1 MDEATNHRATAS
13 EPYADCEAVTDK
25 QAEEVVATLPSIHGP
40 PDRELQYI
48 LQMIAVAQDDI
59 RHVFLYA
66 TASLGL
72 AALAVTQVPLATIV
86 ALPWLVRVVLLVG
99 IGSLAAAS
107 YLFFRY
113 ARAMHLN
120 RMRMVRCIP
129 TLYVVRVRELW
140 AGKHSGWQ
148 RNKGR
153 FHWAQGLML
162 LGVICVG
169 TAIAFLVLGSQI
181 STV

>member
-1 MDEATNHRATAS
+1 MDETAQHRVAAS
-13 EPYADCEAVTDK
+13 EPYADFDAVTGK

-72 AALAVTQVPLATIV
+72 AALAVTQVPLASIV

-99 IGSLAAAS
+99 IGSL
-107 YLFFRY
+107 
-113 ARAMHLN
+113 
-120 RMRMVRCIP
+120 
-129 TLYVVRVRELW
+129 
-140 AGKHSGWQ
+140 
-148 RNKGR
+148 
-153 FHWAQGLML
+153 
-162 LGVICVG
+162 
-169 TAIAFLVLGSQI
+169 
-181 STV
+181 